1 MKGKRFNR
9 RNSPQV
15 APSTNDD
22 YLHVLCPDFW
32 QRRPDHHP
40 MTLSDL
46 SIRRPVF
53 AWMLMSALMFFG
65 AICFF
70 HLGVSQLPEATQ
82 PVLTITASWTSA
94 APEVMET
101 EIVNPIEQAVISV
114 QGIQDIE
121 SNMRQGTATIKLT
134 FYSNKDIDAALQ
146 ETNSKLRSVKL
157 PDDVLPPTISKI
169 NTDDQ
174 PIMWLAVTSTKR
186 SFKDILTYVDLH
198 LRDKFLVI
206 PGVGNVVL
214 GGWADR
220 NLRVW
225 VDNNK
230 LQERQLT
237 ILDVRNTLK
246 MENNETSSGYLENDH
261 DQFNVRTMG
270 EAISPEQLG
279 NTLITQRGGQ
289 RIYHSDIHLR
299 DVATIED
306 GLADT
311 RSMARSDGKV
321 TLGVGIQKQHGA
333 NDVAVGKAVRDFVEL
348 TNKDLAK
355 TDPDLH
361 IFVNFDGTRFT
372 SEAIAETE
380 VTVLLSVIVTGLVC
394 WAFLGSWTST
404 FNVLLSIPTSALGT
418 FIVMDLLGFTINF
431 FTLLGMSL
439 AIGIVVDDAIMVL
452 ENIVRH
458 FHMGKT
464 ARQASLDGARE
475 ITFAATAATISVI
488 AVFIPVLLVNGM
500 IGIFLFQFGM
510 TISTAVGLSLLEAI
524 TLTPMRCSQF
534 MTAREDESRFAQWVN
549 RVLASFSRVYR
560 NALEI
565 SLNHRWKILG
575 GALLLFVASLSS
587 VMLIKKEFMPTQD
600 IGIFIIDYQTPI
612 GSSLT
617 FTSNQAAKLEKILG
631 DEPSI
636 GHFFVNIGGFEGGE
650 TNKGVSFIS
659 LKPRS
664 ERKETQKQVMDRVR
678 DEIKKQIP
686 KDFEAFL
693 IDPSGNFGGAKRGTS
708 IEMSIRGGDYQV
720 LKEKAAEMTK
730 RFTDSGMMTDVD
742 TDFRDGATEV
752 HVEPDRE
759 KAAAS
764 GVSVQDIADTIN
776 TAIGGVRQGKYTNDI
791 RRYDVRIRLL
801 PEQWQTTAD
810 IDKLLIRTSYGELI
824 PLSSVTKVVEEKNL
838 LTITREMRERAI
850 NLYANAATGKSLDK
864 VMEFA
869 RATAKDVLPDGY
881 HLTDVGASKDV
892 IDAFVSFIFTLVMGL
907 VISYMVLAVQF
918 NSFVHPI
925 PVMIALP
932 FSLTGAFLSLL
943 LTHNSLNL
951 YSFIGII
958 VLMGITLKNSIL
970 LVEFFNK
977 QREEH
982 GLPLREAILVGGPIR
997 LRPIVMTSAATVAAS
1012 IIPALGIG
1020 PGAEVRVS
1028 MAVVIIGG
1036 VCVSTLFSLIVVPCL
1051 YSLLAPEK
1059 DRSRQV
1065 REELDT
1071 ADAEEEAELVHH

>member
-1 MKGKRFNR
+1 
-9 RNSPQV
+9 
-15 APSTNDD
+15 
-22 YLHVLCPDFW
+22 
-32 QRRPDHHP
+32 

-53 AWMLMSALMFFG
+53 AWMVMCALMFFG
-65 AICFF
+65 VICFF
-70 HLGVSQLPEATQ
+70 QLGVSQLPEATQ
-82 PVLTITASWTSA
+82 PVLTISASWVGA

-121 SNMRQGTATIKLT
+121 SNMRQGTASIKLT
-134 FYSNKDIDAALQ
+134 FFTNKDIDAALQ

-169 NTDDQ
+169 NTDDN
-174 PIMWLAVTSTKR
+174 PIMWLAMTSNKR
-186 SFKDILTYVDLH
+186 SYKDMLTWVDLN
-198 LRDKFLVI
+198 LRDRIRVI
-206 PGVGNVVL
+206 PGVGDVIL
-214 GGWADR
+214 GGWASR

-225 VDNNK
+225 VDNDK
-230 LQERQLT
+230 LLANQLT

-246 MENNETSSGYLENDH
+246 MENSESSSGYLENNQTDL
-261 DQFNVRTMG
+261 NVRTMG
-270 EAISPEQLG
+270 EALTPEQMG
-279 NTLITQRGGQ
+279 DTLITQRGGQ
-289 RIYHSDIHLR
+289 RIYHSNIHLR

-306 GLADT
+306 GLADR
-311 RSMARSDGKV
+311 RSMSRSNGRL
-321 TLGVGIQKQHGA
+321 TLGIGIQKQHGE
-333 NDVAVGKAVRDFVEL
+333 NDVKVGTAVRAFVDEVDKEL
-348 TNKDLAK
+348 AVTE
-355 TDPDLH
+355 PDLH
-361 IFVNFDGTRFT
+361 LDVNFDGTRFT
-372 SEAIAETE
+372 SQAISETE
-380 VTVLLSVIVTGLVC
+380 LTVLLSIVITGLVC

-418 FIVMDLLGFTINF
+418 FIVMRMFGFTINF

-464 ARQASLDGARE
+464 ARQAALDGARE

-488 AVFIPVLLVNGM
+488 AVFIPVLLVG
-500 IGIFLFQFGM
+500 GFFGVFLFQFGM
-510 TISTAVGLSLLEAI
+510 TISTAVALSLLEAI

-534 MTAREDESRFAQWVN
+534 MTAKEDEYRFAIFVN
-549 RVLASFSRVYR
+549 RIFSSFSQFYGR
-560 NALEI
+560 ALAL
-565 SLNHRWKILG
+565 SLDHRWKVVT
-575 GALLLFVASLSS
+575 GALALFALSMS
-587 VMLIKKEFMPTQD
+587 SIAFIKKEFIPMQD
-600 IGIFIIDYQTPI
+600 IGVFIIQFQTPI

-617 FTSNQAAKLEKILG
+617 FTRNKAAEMEKIFATNTA
-631 DEPSI
+631 I
-636 GHFFVNIGGFEGGE
+636 TRYFVNVGGFEGGE
-650 TNKGVSFIS
+650 TNKGMSFVS
-659 LKPRS
+659 LKDRD
-664 ERKETQKQVMDRVR
+664 ERTQTQQQVMDWVR
-678 DEIKKQIP
+678 DEIKKKIP
-686 KDFEAFL
+686 KDFEAF
-693 IDPSGNFGGAKRGTS
+693 IINPSGDFGGAKRGTNVELS
-708 IEMSIRGGDYQV
+708 VRGPDYAV
-720 LKEKAAEMTK
+720 LKEKVEEIKK
-730 RFTDSGMMTDVD
+730 RFADSKLMTDID
-742 TDFRDGATEV
+742 TDFRDGVTEV

-776 TAIGGVRQGKYTNDI
+776 TAIGGVRQGYFTNGI

-801 PEQWQTTAD
+801 PSQWQTTAD

-824 PLSSVTKVVEEKNL
+824 PLSSVTKVVEEKKL

-850 NLYANAATGKSLDK
+850 NLYANTATGQSLDK

-869 RATAKDVLPDGY
+869 RKTAKDVLPDGY
-881 HLTDVGASKDV
+881 SLVEVGVSKDV
-892 IDAFVSFIFTLVMGL
+892 IEGFRSFLFTLIMGL
-907 VISYMVLAVQF
+907 LISYMVLAVQF
-918 NSFVHPI
+918 NSFIHPI

-943 LTHNSLNL
+943 ITHNSLNL

-977 QREEH
+977 QRYEY
-982 GLPLREAILVGGPIR
+982 GRTLRDAILNGGPIR

-1020 PGAEVRVS
+1020 PGSEVRVS

-1036 VCVSTLFSLIVVPCL
+1036 VCVSTFFSLLVVPCL
-1051 YSLLAPEK
+1051 YYLMATVEDTSHH
-1059 DRSRQV
+1059 V
-1065 REELDT
+1065 RRELDT
-1071 ADAEEEAELVHH
+1071 ADAEANREPELVEH

>member
-1 MKGKRFNR
+1 
-9 RNSPQV
+9 
-15 APSTNDD
+15 
-22 YLHVLCPDFW
+22 
-32 QRRPDHHP
+32 

-65 AICFF
+65 TICFF
-70 HLGVSQLPEATQ
+70 HLGVSQLPETTQ
-82 PVLTITASWTSA
+82 PVLTISAQWVGAS
-94 APEVMET
+94 PEVMET

-121 SNMRQGTATIKLT
+121 SNMRQGTANIKLS
-134 FYSNKDIDAALQ
+134 FYTQKDIDAALQ

-157 PDDVLPPTISKI
+157 PSDVTPPTISKI
-169 NTDDQ
+169 NTDDN
-174 PIMWLAVTSTKR
+174 PIMWLALTSSKR
-186 SFKDILTYVDLH
+186 SFKDMLVYVDLN
-198 LRDKFLVI
+198 LRDRLRVI
-206 PGVGNVVL
+206 PGVGNIVL

-225 VDNNK
+225 VDNKK
-230 LQERQLT
+230 LLARQLT
-237 ILDVRNTLK
+237 ILDIRNTLK
-246 MENNETSSGYLENDH
+246 EENNESTSGYLENGTTEA
-261 DQFNVRTMG
+261 NVRTMG
-270 EAISPEQLG
+270 EALSPEQMGDL
-279 NTLITQRGGQ
+279 LITQRGGT

-321 TLGVGIQKQHGA
+321 TLGVGIQKQHGE
-333 NDVAVGKAVRDFVEL
+333 NDVKVGQAVRAFVDQVNKEL
-348 TNKDLAK
+348 AVS
-355 TDPDLH
+355 DPDLH
-361 IFVNFDGTRFT
+361 MYVNFDGTIFT
-372 SEAIAETE
+372 SQAINETE
-380 VTVLLSVIVTGLVC
+380 LTVLLSVVVTGLVC

-418 FIVMDLLGFTINF
+418 FIVMDILGFTINF

-464 ARQASLDGARE
+464 ARQAALDGARE

-500 IGIFLFQFGM
+500 VGVFLFQFGM

-534 MTAREDESRFAQWVN
+534 MTSKEDESRFALFVN
-549 RVLASFSRVYR
+549 RVLGNFAQKYR
-560 NALEI
+560 RALEL
-565 SLNHRWKILG
+565 SLHHRWKILSI
-575 GALLLFVASLSS
+575 ALGLFALSLYSITW
-587 VMLIKKEFMPTQD
+587 LKKEFMPTQD
-600 IGIFIIDYQTPI
+600 IGVFLIDYETPI
-612 GSSLT
+612 GSSLA
-617 FTSNQAAKLEKILG
+617 FTATKAAQLEAILK
-631 DEPSI
+631 DEPSLK
-636 GHFFVNIGGFEGGE
+636 HYFVNVGGFQGGE
-650 TNKGVSFIS
+650 TNKGVSFVS
-659 LKPRS
+659 LKDRS
-664 ERKETQKQVMDRVR
+664 DRTQTQQEIMDSIRTKIEKR
-678 DEIKKQIP
+678 IP
-686 KDFEAFL
+686 KDFKAF
-693 IDPSGNFGGAKRGTS
+693 IINPSGSFGGAKRGTS
-708 IEMSIRGGDYQV
+708 IEMSVRGADYTV
-720 LKEKAAEMTK
+720 LKAKVEEMTK
-730 RFTDSGMMTDVD
+730 KFTDSGMMTDVD
-742 TDFRDGATEV
+742 TDFRNGVTEV
-752 HVEPDRE
+752 HVEPDRD

-776 TAIGGVRQGKYTNDI
+776 TAIGGVRQGYFTNGI

-810 IDKLLIRTSYGELI
+810 IDKLLIRTGYGELI
-824 PLSSVTKVVEEKNL
+824 PLSSVTKVTEEKNL

-850 NLYANAATGKSLDK
+850 NIYANVATGKSLDK
-864 VMEFA
+864 VMAFA
-869 RATAKDVLPDGY
+869 HQTAKDTLPDGY
-881 HLTDVGASKDV
+881 ELTEVGASKDV
-892 IDAFVSFIFTLVMGL
+892 TDAFKSFLFTLVMGL

-943 LTHNSLNL
+943 ITHNSLNL

-977 QREEH
+977 QRIEY
-982 GLPLREAILVGGPIR
+982 GRTLREAILEGGPIR

-1051 YSLLAPEK
+1051 YHIMAPEK
-1059 DRSRQV
+1059 DRSHATRQ
-1065 REELDT
+1065 ELDT
-1071 ADAEEEAELVHH
+1071 ADAQEEEELIHH